1 MLRGFGCFW
10 LNHYLAP
17 NFEPMEWY
25 MILGV
30 IAVGILVGFIN
41 TLAGSGSVISLP
53 LLIFLGLPATVA
65 NGTNRVGILLQT
77 IVGVGVFHQKNK
89 IDYRRGWFPSLVAVV
104 GSLVGAAIAV
114 DINEV
119 LMERLIGVVM
129 VIMFFVILYKPKRW
143 ITEKKEITPGK
154 VWIQIVVFFF
164 IGLYGGLIQA
174 GVGIFLL
181 AALVLSAGYDLVRAN
196 ALKLLVVLAYTPFAL
211 VLYIVND
218 QVWWSYGII
227 LGIGSM
233 AGAYLATKFALHW
246 GPKYIR
252 YILLVMIVISAL
264 ELFGV
269 FDWAYTFIAV

>member
-1 MLRGFGCFW
+1 ML
-10 LNHYLAP
+10 NYYLAP

-53 LLIFLGLPATVA
+53 MLIFLGLPATVA
-65 NGTNRVGILLQT
+65 NGTNRVAILMQT
-77 IVGVGVFHQKNK
+77 LIGVGSFHQKNK
-89 IDYRRGWFPSLVAVV
+89 VDYRRGWFPSLVAVV

-129 VIMFFVILYKPKRW
+129 VIMFFVIIYKPKRW

-154 VWIQIVVFFF
+154 VWIQVVVFFF
-164 IGLYGGLIQA
+164 IGVYGGLIQA

-181 AALVLSAGYDLVRAN
+181 AALVMSAGYDLVRAN

-218 QVWWSYGII
+218 QVWWSYGLI

-233 AGAYLATKFALHW
+233 TGAYLATKFALHW

-252 YILLVMIVISAL
+252 YILLGMIVISAL
-264 ELFGV
+264 KLFGV
-269 FDWAYTFIAV
+269 FDWAYALVATLK